1 MNSTQK
7 PVKLLNAA
15 VIVASLGYFVDIY
28 DLLLFGIIRIKSLTD
43 LGLQGEEI
51 DNVGMWLINI
61 QMVGMLIGGIIWGVL
76 GDKRGRL
83 SVLFGSILLYS
94 VANVANGMVSGEHAI
109 TWYMIWRFVAGLGL
123 AGELGAGITLV
134 SEVLPKEK
142 RGLGTMIVAS
152 VGISGAVV
160 AYFVSE
166 YFGDNWRICYYIGGG
181 LGLALLILR
190 VSVVESGMFNSVKE
204 KGGVSRGNYFKFF
217 TNRERFLRYLKCILV
232 GLPTWYVVGILMTF
246 SNAFAEKMD
255 VQGDIDPGKVI
266 MIGYAALTLGDFAS
280 GYLSQLIRSRKK
292 VLYIF
297 YALVMA
303 CVVLYFNMH
312 GASAALFYT
321 VCGLLGFSVGF
332 WAIFVTV
339 AAEQFGTN
347 LRATAATTAPNYAR
361 GLLPVISMV
370 FTGLQGSFGFS
381 YLQSGLI
388 TGIICIALALVAAFT
403 MRETFGIDLDYVEEN

>member
-1 MNSTQK
+1 MNSASK

-28 DLLLFGIIRIKSLTD
+28 DLLLFGIIRIKSLTS
-43 LGLQGEEI
+43 LGVSADKI
-51 DNVGMWLINI
+51 DSVGMWLINI
-61 QMVGMLIGGIIWGVL
+61 QMIGMLIGGIIWGVL

-94 VANVANGMVSGEHAI
+94 VANVANGMIGGENAI
-109 TWYMIWRFVAGLGL
+109 FWYMVWRFIAGLGL

-142 RGLGTMIVAS
+142 RGIGTMIVAS
-152 VGISGAVV
+152 VGISGAVA

-190 VSVVESGMFNSVKE
+190 ISVVESGMFNNIKQSS
-204 KGGVSRGNYFKFF
+204 VSRGNYFKFF
-217 TNRERFLRYLKCILV
+217 TSKERFFRYLKCIMI

-246 SNAFAEKMD
+246 SNAFAEKMG
-255 VQGDIDPGKVI
+255 VQGPINPGKAI
-266 MIGYAALTLGDFAS
+266 MICYAALTFGDLAS
-280 GYLSQLIRSRKK
+280 GYLSQIMRSRKK

-297 YALVMA
+297 YTLVLIS
-303 CVVLYFNMH
+303 VVLYFNLY
-312 GASAALFYT
+312 GASVQLFYT
-321 VCGLLGFSVGF
+321 VCGVMGFSVGF

-347 LRATAATTAPNYAR
+347 LRATAATTVPNYAR
-361 GLLPVISMV
+361 GMLPVISLM
-370 FTGLQGSFGFS
+370 FGGLQTAGLS
-381 YLQSGLI
+381 YLQSGLA
-388 TGIICIALALVAAFT
+388 TGVICIVLAFGFAYS
-403 MRETFGIDLDYVEEN
+403 MEETFGKDLDYVEE

>member
-1 MNSTQK
+1 MNSASK

-28 DLLLFGIIRIKSLTD
+28 DLLLFGIIRIKSLTS
-43 LGLQGEEI
+43 LGVSADKI
-51 DNVGMWLINI
+51 DSVGMWLINI
-61 QMVGMLIGGIIWGVL
+61 QMIGMLIGGIIWGVL

-94 VANVANGMVSGEHAI
+94 VANVANGMIGGENAI
-109 TWYMIWRFVAGLGL
+109 FWYMVWRFIAGLGL

-142 RGLGTMIVAS
+142 RGIGTMIVAS
-152 VGISGAVV
+152 VGISGAVA

-190 VSVVESGMFNSVKE
+190 ISVVESGMFNNIKQSS
-204 KGGVSRGNYFKFF
+204 VSRGNYFKFF
-217 TNRERFLRYLKCILV
+217 TSKERFFRYLKCIMI

-246 SNAFAEKMD
+246 SNAFAEKMG
-255 VQGDIDPGKVI
+255 VQGPINPGKAI
-266 MIGYAALTLGDFAS
+266 MICYAALTFGDLAS
-280 GYLSQLIRSRKK
+280 GYLSQIMRSRKK

-297 YALVMA
+297 YTLVLIS
-303 CVVLYFNMH
+303 VVLYFNLY
-312 GASAALFYT
+312 GASVQLFYT
-321 VCGLLGFSVGF
+321 VCGVMGFSVGF

-347 LRATAATTAPNYAR
+347 LRATAATTVPNYAR
-361 GLLPVISMV
+361 GMLPVISLV
-370 FTGLQGSFGFS
+370 FGGLQTAGLS
-381 YLQSGLI
+381 YLQSGLA
-388 TGIICIALALVAAFT
+388 TGVICIVLAFGFAYS
-403 MRETFGIDLDYVEEN
+403 MEETFGKDLDYVEE

>member
-1 MNSTQK
+1 MISANK

-28 DLLLFGIIRIKSLTD
+28 DLLLFGIIRIKSLTS
-43 LGLQGEEI
+43 LGLSAGEI
-51 DNVGMWLINI
+51 DSVGMWLINI
-61 QMVGMLIGGIIWGVL
+61 QMIGMLIGGIIWGVL
-76 GDKRGRL
+76 GDKKGRL

-94 VANVANGMVSGEHAI
+94 VANVANGMIGGENAI
-109 TWYMIWRFVAGLGL
+109 FWYMVWRFVAGLGL

-152 VGISGAVV
+152 VGISGAVA

-190 VSVVESGMFNSVKE
+190 ISVVESGMFNNIKQQA
-204 KGGVSRGNYFKFF
+204 GVSRGNYFKFF
-217 TNRERFLRYLKCILV
+217 TNKERFFRYLKCIMI

-246 SNAFAEKMD
+246 SNAFAEKMG
-255 VQGDIDPGKVI
+255 VQGPINPGKAI
-266 MIGYAALTLGDFAS
+266 MICYAALTFGDLAS
-280 GYLSQLIRSRKK
+280 GYLSQLMQSRKK

-297 YALVMA
+297 YALVLIS
-303 CVVLYFNMH
+303 VILYFNLY
-312 GASAALFYT
+312 GASVEMFYT
-321 VCGLLGFSVGF
+321 VCGVMGFSVGF

-347 LRATAATTAPNYAR
+347 LRATAATTVPNYAR
-361 GLLPVISMV
+361 GMLPAISLV
-370 FTGLQGSFGFS
+370 FGGLQSAGLS
-381 YLQSGLI
+381 YLQSGLA
-388 TGIICIALALVAAFT
+388 TGVICILLAFGFAYS
-403 MRETFGIDLDYVEEN
+403 MEETFGKDLDYVEE

>member
-1 MNSTQK
+1 MNSASK

-28 DLLLFGIIRIKSLTD
+28 DLLLFGIIRIKSLTS
-43 LGLQGEEI
+43 LGVAADKI
-51 DNVGMWLINI
+51 DSVGMWLINI
-61 QMVGMLIGGIIWGVL
+61 QMIGMLIGGIIWGVL

-94 VANVANGMVSGEHAI
+94 VANVANGMIGGENAI
-109 TWYMIWRFVAGLGL
+109 FWYMVWRFIAGLGL

-142 RGLGTMIVAS
+142 RGIGTMIVAS
-152 VGISGAVV
+152 VGISGAVA

-190 VSVVESGMFNSVKE
+190 ISVVESGMFNNIKQSS
-204 KGGVSRGNYFKFF
+204 VSRGNYFKFF
-217 TNRERFLRYLKCILV
+217 TSKERFFRYLKCIMI

-246 SNAFAEKMD
+246 SNAFAEKMG
-255 VQGDIDPGKVI
+255 VQGPINPGKAI
-266 MIGYAALTLGDFAS
+266 MICYAALTFGDLAS
-280 GYLSQLIRSRKK
+280 GYLSQIMRSRKK

-297 YALVMA
+297 YTLVLIS
-303 CVVLYFNMH
+303 VVLYFNLY
-312 GASAALFYT
+312 GASVQLFYT
-321 VCGLLGFSVGF
+321 VCGVMGFSVGF

-347 LRATAATTAPNYAR
+347 LRATAATTVPNYAR
-361 GLLPVISMV
+361 GMLPVISLV
-370 FTGLQGSFGFS
+370 FGGLQTAGFS
-381 YLQSGLI
+381 YLQSGLA
-388 TGIICIALALVAAFT
+388 TGVICIVLAFGFAYS
-403 MRETFGIDLDYVEEN
+403 MEETFGKDLDYVEE